1 MDWLFV
7 LFGAVIFFGPIVWAL
22 TVGRTSGVPDEEDAK
37 GRTAFGSFIA
47 KIVSG
52 GRRGG

>member
-1 MDWLFV
+1 MDWFFL
-7 LFGAVIFFGPIVWAL
+7 LLGGVIFFGPIVWAV
-22 TVGRTSGVPDEEDAK
+22 TVGRTSGVPKKDDAK
-37 GRTAFGSFIA
+37 GATAFGSFIA